1 MNLESQLEQVFATNF
16 TSYYRAHVAHVN
28 VTGRNFVSDHKILGK
43 IYEDLQ
49 GNIDRL
55 AEILRTLRAFM
66 PANLDTVIE
75 LSVNNT
81 AKVKGDAEELLQ
93 MVYDDQEVLIDEYI
107 ALIEVADEEG
117 HSEIANYAQD
127 RLAVHRKN
135 CWMLRSILEEREE
148 DEDEEDYDD

>member
-49 GNIDRL
+49 GNIDTL
-55 AEILRTLRAFM
+55 AEILRTLRVFM
-66 PANLDTVIE
+66 PVSLDTVLN
-75 LSVNNT
+75 LSVNS
-81 AKVKGDAEELLQ
+81 AADVEGDAEGLLRLI
-93 MVYDDQEVLIDEYI
+93 YNDQEVLIDEYI

-117 HSEIANYAQD
+117 HSEIANFAQD
-127 RLAVHRKN
+127 RVSVHRKN

-148 DEDEEDYDD
+148 DYDD